1 MLTAIRQTV
10 QVNAKGIIEIR
21 APQLTPGQKAE
32 VIVLVE
38 TVEAAAQRAER
49 VAQLAAFFKELQ
61 ASPQAQTLTED
72 EIAAEIAAYRAGQ

>member
-10 QVNAKGIIEIR
+10 QVNAEGVIEIR
-21 APQLTPGQKAE
+21 VPQLQPGQQAE

-38 TVEAAAQRAER
+38 TSEAAAKRAER
-49 VAQLAAFFKELQ
+49 VAQLAAFFRELQ

-72 EIAAEIAAYRAGQ
+72 DIAAEIAAYRASR